1 MAKSLDFSGAEGGSR
16 TRTGCEP
23 HWILSPARLPV
34 PPLRRI
40 ITFDILPH
48 KRANFNTL
56 FKKGR
61 CKISAINCFF
71 YDNEILLYLQS
82 VCKAGDVMEELN
94 RNENVEKAILVGII
108 STPEDEES
116 MEELKELALT
126 AGAEVIG
133 VMTQKRNTIDKAHYI
148 GKGKLKELK
157 FFVENQGADL
167 VIFNDELTGVQ
178 LKNIEEVLKV
188 KVIDRTNLILD
199 IFAKRARSREGILQ
213 VELAQLRYRLPR
225 LVGLGEQLSRLG
237 GGIGT
242 RGPGETKL
250 ETDRRH
256 IKNRIKAI
264 EKKLE
269 EIKKHRNLQRERRRK
284 NQIPVVAIV
293 GYTNA
298 GKSTLLNALTNAEVY
313 VEDKLFAT
321 LDPTARRFIL
331 PSGREVI
338 LVDTVGFIRKLPHD
352 LVEAFKS
359 TLEEVKYADL
369 LLHVIDVTLAD
380 MEEKIKVVEKVLL
393 DLGVMGTPIIN
404 VFNKIDLLDVVP
416 KGNERNIYI
425 SAKNKIGLDK
435 LLEVI
440 EEEIFKDAEIVNF
453 LLPYDKTKEYNYLKE
468 KTKVVEEKF
477 SEKGIII
484 KAEVQKEIKER
495 LKDFVIA

>member
-1 MAKSLDFSGAEGGSR
+1 
-16 TRTGCEP
+16 
-23 HWILSPARLPV
+23 
-34 PPLRRI
+34 
-40 ITFDILPH
+40 
-48 KRANFNTL
+48 
-56 FKKGR
+56 
-61 CKISAINCFF
+61 
-71 YDNEILLYLQS
+71 
-82 VCKAGDVMEELN
+82 MEELN
-94 RNENVEKAILVGII
+94 RDKKIERAILVGIV

-126 AGAEVIG
+126 AGAEVVG
-133 VMTQKRNTIDKAHYI
+133 LMTQKRNTIDKAHYI
-148 GKGKLKELK
+148 GKGKLEELK
-157 FFVENQGADL
+157 FFVENQEVDL
-167 VIFNDELTGVQ
+167 VIVNDELTGTQ
-178 LKNIEEVLKV
+178 IKNMEDFLNV

-199 IFAKRARSREGILQ
+199 IFAKRAKSKEGMLQ
-213 VELAQLRYRLPR
+213 VELAQLKYRLPR
-225 LVGLGEQLSRLG
+225 LVGLGGQLSRLG

-269 EIKKHRNLQRERRRK
+269 EIERHRSLQRGRRK
-284 NQIPVVAIV
+284 KNRIPVIAIV

-321 LDPTARRFIL
+321 LDPTARRLVL
-331 PSGREVI
+331 PAGREVI
-338 LVDTVGFIRKLPHD
+338 LIDTVGFIRKLPHD

-369 LLHVIDVTLAD
+369 LLHIIDVTSPD
-380 MEEKIKVVEKVLL
+380 MEEKIKVVEKVLS
-393 DLGVMGTPIIN
+393 DLGATNTPKIN
-404 VFNKIDLLDVVP
+404 VFNKIDLLEVVP
-416 KGNERNIYI
+416 KGNKREVYI
-425 SAKNKIGLDK
+425 SAKNKIGFDK
-435 LLEVI
+435 LLQAI
-440 EEEIFKDAEIVNF
+440 EREIFKDVEVVNF

-468 KTKVVEEKF
+468 KTKIIGENY

-495 LKDFVIA
+495 LKDFIIV